1 MNYTDSDIQA
11 IVETV
16 VRIKNKELQ
25 NILDELEKWLENKIE
40 LLKKET
46 CLYGHLIDET
56 VSEEIGLKK
65 YIYQEVLEKL
75 NELKGDE

>member
-25 NILDELEKWLENKIE
+25 NILDELEKWLESNINE
-40 LLKKET
+40 LSNIICENNMNRISTTYEETKKET
-46 CLYGHLIDET
+46 
-56 VSEEIGLKK
+56 
-65 YIYQEVLEKL
+65 YQKVLEKL
-75 NELKGDE
+75 NKLKGDEK